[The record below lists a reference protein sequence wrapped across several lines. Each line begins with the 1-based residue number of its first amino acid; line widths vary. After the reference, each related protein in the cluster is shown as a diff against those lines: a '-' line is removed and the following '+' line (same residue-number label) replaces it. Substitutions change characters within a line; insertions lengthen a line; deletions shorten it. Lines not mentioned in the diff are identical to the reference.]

1 MFIEQFGICFGST
14 PSGSYVLIEI
24 IAINIRALRV
34 LLMKLI
40 YGENILTSP
49 TLYQSRRDLMF
60 IEQHGICFG
69 STPSGSYVLIE
80 IVAIN
85 IRTLRV
91 LSRKLIFGENI
102 LTSPTLYQSRRD
114 LMFIEQFD
122 SYCGSTPAGSH
133 VNNCIKQK

>member
-1 MFIEQFGICFGST
+1 MFIEQYGICFGST

-40 YGENILTSP
+40 YGENILTLQ

-60 IEQHGICFG
+60 IEQYGICFG

-114 LMFIEQFD
+114 LMFIEQ
-122 SYCGSTPAGSH
+122 
-133 VNNCIKQK
+133 

>member
-60 IEQHGICFG
+60 IEQ
-69 STPSGSYVLIE
+69 
-80 IVAIN
+80 
-85 IRTLRV
+85 
-91 LSRKLIFGENI
+91 
-102 LTSPTLYQSRRD
+102 
-114 LMFIEQFD
+114 
-122 SYCGSTPAGSH
+122 
-133 VNNCIKQK
+133 